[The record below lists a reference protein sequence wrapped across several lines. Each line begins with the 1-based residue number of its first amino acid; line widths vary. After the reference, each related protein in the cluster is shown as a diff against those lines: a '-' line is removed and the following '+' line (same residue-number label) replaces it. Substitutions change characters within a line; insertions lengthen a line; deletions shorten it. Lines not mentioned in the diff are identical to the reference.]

1 MLPCHHALSRCKS
14 LESID
19 DEFSNQNNET
29 KGLLKFYKSQWHFST
44 VFTFLAIFEK
54 SEWAFLLHSGLGKS
68 YTSPKNLALVA
79 TERCLRHIRLVLDV
93 GELFFFFRSTVP
105 WNAYPRLHPVQSI
118 QIEIINASWL
128 LTHFFRRLDTFW
140 EAEACSDFQYDTTW
154 NSPKTFTT

>member
-29 KGLLKFYKSQWHFST
+29 KGLLKFYKGQWHFST

-54 SEWAFLLHSGLGKS
+54 SEWAFLLHYGLGKS
-68 YTSPKNLALVA
+68 YTSPKNKISRWSQRSVA
-79 TERCLRHIRLVLDV
+79 WGTLGSCLIWA
-93 GELFFFFRSTVP
+93 GFCFFTSTVP

-140 EAEACSDFQYDTTW
+140 EAEACSDFRKLPAAW
-154 NSPKTFTT
+154 R